1 MQYEK
6 GTPDF
11 GYAQRVINKK
21 ITIPQTGGI
30 GTVIF
35 TIAGLAIMIGSG
47 YVMVRRHRNDKA

>member
-1 MQYEK
+1 M
-6 GTPDF
+6 
-11 GYAQRVINKK
+11 NKK